1 MLFLSCRIQRMFSS
15 ELFHIFLYKFLE
27 PRWFIIER
35 SNLCIS
41 RIANFILI
49 LQMNLYHE
57 VIHAK
62 YVGQAIVLMR
72 MQSMHGITNANISKL
87 WFVKATLI
95 PGISIVQHVVY
106 LLIPILG
113 SPIKCAKDSIQ
124 NCIHLIASCTHQ
136 FI

>member
-1 MLFLSCRIQRMFSS
+1 MFSS

-57 VIHAK
+57 IIHAK
-62 YVGQAIVLMR
+62 NVGQAIVLMR

-87 WFVKATLI
+87 WFVKITFI
-95 PGISIVQHVVY
+95 PGIAIIQFVSECFISF
-106 LLIPILG
+106 LG
-113 SPIKCAKDSIQ
+113 SPNKIAKNTIHD
-124 NCIHLIASCTHQ
+124 CIHLIASCTHQ